1 MGKKAAKTPEQ
12 IGREA
17 AEVARKTVLRQAK
30 SVGLTTRKTLKRIAE
45 GLDAKKT
52 AVSYDKDRGRWAYSD
67 PMIDFPTRAEYVKLA
82 MTFHDM
88 KPSEKLDVN
97 VNLNLP
103 ERLREARE
111 RAAKRG
117 TD

>member
-1 MGKKAAKTPEQ
+1 MGKKASKTPEQ

-45 GLDAKKT
+45 GLDATDQK
-52 AVSYDKDRGRWAYSD
+52 VFYDSNRGKCVLGPPMVAYGARCD
-67 PMIDFPTRAEYVKLA
+67 YAKLA
-82 MTFHDM
+82 VTVLDL

-97 VNLNLP
+97 VNGNLP
-103 ERLREARE
+103 ELLREARE